1 MTLFYVG
8 IIVDVET
15 DYTPA
20 ESPSDD
26 SPGGDEEMV
35 LVSVAHNGLPIVLA
49 PSVLTE
55 LKEQALE
62 LERARAEYETEQ
74 RLTHYSEQRYGS

>member
-1 MTLFYVG
+1 MKVYIEIEVL
-8 IIVDVET
+8 VET

-26 SPGGDEEMV
+26 CPGGDEEMV

-49 PSVLTE
+49 PSALTQ
-55 LKEQALE
+55 LKESALE
-62 LERARAEYETEQ
+62 LERARAEYIYEREA
-74 RLTHYSEQRYGS
+74 

>member
-1 MTLFYVG
+1 MKLYCE

-26 SPGGDEEMV
+26 CPGGDEEMA
-35 LVSVAHNGLPIVLA
+35 LVSVLHNGLPISLA
-49 PSVLTE
+49 PSALTQ

-62 LERARAEYETEQ
+62 LERARAEYIHEREV
-74 RLTHYSEQRYGS
+74 

>member
-1 MTLFYVG
+1 MKLWCE

-20 ESPSDD
+20 EKARSD

-49 PSVLTE
+49 PSALTQ
-55 LKEQALE
+55 LKESALE
-62 LERARAEYETEQ
+62 LERARAEYETDQ
-74 RLTHYSEQRYGS
+74 RLTHYSEQTYGS